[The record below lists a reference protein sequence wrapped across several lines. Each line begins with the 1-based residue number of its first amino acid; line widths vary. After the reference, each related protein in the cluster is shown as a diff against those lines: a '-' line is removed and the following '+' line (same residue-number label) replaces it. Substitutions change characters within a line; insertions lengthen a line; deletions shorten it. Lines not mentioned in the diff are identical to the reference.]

1 MLVFENKNL
10 RLLRNLREFSIK
22 FTGMTERKK
31 IIWYN
36 DIKLVVVS
44 MLTALVC
51 CILAYVLKLLTEL
64 VQHQLFKQAGSQNV
78 MWFLILPSC
87 GITTI
92 YFLRKYLFQNRKN
105 KGITEIYK
113 TLDQRKDHLPLFKVP
128 SHLLNGFLTVVSGG
142 STGIEVSTVVATATV
157 GNEAY
162 KRDFSAK
169 MYKRELVSAGVVAG
183 VGVLFGS
190 PLVGLFFALE
200 VIARKIN
207 KSLLIACIA
216 AALVS
221 WILILVVDSKP
232 LLPFEV
238 QDWTW
243 KALPFFMILSLF
255 GALLSVYFTVLV
267 IRIKDF
273 FARIPNNFL
282 RVNLGALLV
291 GTAILFLRFLYGDSY
306 HGLIELIQQVL
317 DKEPVSLLILGLLI
331 VIKPLVAALTL
342 GAGGDGGVFAPSI
355 VVGAVLGLFFALI
368 CNQVFHIELIPLNF
382 ALAGIAATLSSAI
395 SAPFTALVLVCNLV
409 PNGYVLFLPVL
420 VSSFLGQRIARFILP
435 YNVYTFGMNS
445 SAAK

>member
-1 MLVFENKNL
+1 
-10 RLLRNLREFSIK
+10 
-22 FTGMTERKK
+22 
-31 IIWYN
+31 
-36 DIKLVVVS
+36 

-51 CILAYVLKLLTEL
+51 CVLAYILKLLTEL
-64 VQHQLFKQAGSQNV
+64 IQHQLFNLASSQN
-78 MWFLILPSC
+78 MLWFIILPSC

-128 SHLLNGFLTVVSGG
+128 SHLLNGFFTVISGG

-200 VIARKIN
+200 VIARKLN
-207 KSLLIACIA
+207 KSLLISCIA
-216 AALVS
+216 AALVTGIF
-221 WILILVVDSKP
+221 ILAGESKP

-238 QDWTW
+238 QNWAW
-243 KALPFFMILSLF
+243 KALPFFILLSLF

-273 FARIPNNFL
+273 FGKIPNNFL

-291 GTAILFLRFLYGDSY
+291 GVAILFLPFLYGDSY
-306 HGLIELIQQVL
+306 HGLIELIHQVL
-317 DKEPVSLLILGLLI
+317 DNEPVSLLVLALLI

-368 CNQVFHIELIPLNF
+368 CNRFFHTELIPLNF
-382 ALAGIAATLSSAI
+382 ALAGVAATLSSAI
-395 SAPFTALVLVCNLV
+395 SAPFTALILVCNLV
-409 PNGYVLFLPVL
+409 PNGYVLFLPIF

-435 YNVYTFGMNS
+435 YNVYTFGMDNS
-445 SAAK
+445 VTK

>member
-1 MLVFENKNL
+1 
-10 RLLRNLREFSIK
+10 
-22 FTGMTERKK
+22 MTERKK
-31 IIWYN
+31 IILYN
-36 DIKLVVVS
+36 DVKLVVVS
-44 MLTALVC
+44 MITALIC
-51 CILAYVLKLLTEL
+51 CFMAFILKWLTEI
-64 VQHQLFKQAGSQNV
+64 VQHQLFRFGSESNLI
-78 MWFLILPSC
+78 WFMVFPTI

-92 YFLRKYLFQNRKN
+92 YFLRKYLFKNRKN

-128 SHLLNGFLTVVSGG
+128 SHLLNGFFTVIFGG

-169 MYKRELVSAGVVAG
+169 MYKRELVSAGVLAG

-207 KSLLIACIA
+207 RSLLISCVSAG
-216 AALVS
+216 LVTGVFV
-221 WILILVVDSKP
+221 LTQDSKT

-238 QDWTW
+238 QDWAW
-243 KALPFFMILSLF
+243 KAIPFFILLSLF

-273 FARIPNNFL
+273 FAKIPNNFL

-291 GTAILFLRFLYGDSY
+291 GIAIVCFPFLYGDSY
-306 HGLIELIQQVL
+306 HGLIELIHRVVEN
-317 DKEPVSLLILGLLI
+317 EPVSLVILGLLI

-355 VVGAVLGLFFALI
+355 VVGAVLGLFFALL
-368 CNQVFHIELIPLNF
+368 CNQLFHTELIPLNF
-382 ALAGIAATLSSAI
+382 ALAGVAATLSSAI

-409 PNGYVLFLPVL
+409 PNGYALFIPLFI
-420 VSSFLGQRIARFILP
+420 SSFLAQRIARFILP
-435 YNVYTFGMNS
+435 YNVYTYGMDNL
-445 SAAK
+445 SAK